1 MTACLFRVGLPD
13 GTVRLARGD
22 TELGPGELLRPELT
36 IAGLLAD
43 GVAALGQ
50 VVASAPGVGPAGS
63 VAILAPVDRQEVW
76 AAGVTYERSRD
87 ARIEESAEPTVYDRV
102 YDSVRPELFF
112 KSAGWRVRGPG
123 APIAVRADSPWNVPE
138 PELALVIAVDGGI
151 AGYTIGNDAS
161 SRTIEGE
168 NPLYLPQAKVYDGG
182 CALGPALVPA
192 SLASPPF
199 AIRLVVDRGGAVVV
213 DEETSSAR
221 LHRTFDELV
230 EHLFRAQAF
239 PDGAV
244 LLTGTGIVP
253 GPPFSLLPGDLVAID
268 IAGLGRLENPV
279 VEVGRAQPANR

>member
-1 MTACLFRVGLPD
+1 VTGCLFRVGLQD
-13 GTVRLARGD
+13 GTTRLARGD
-22 TELGPGELLRPELT
+22 TEHGPLELLAPELT
-36 IAGLLAD
+36 VARLLAD
-43 GVAALGQ
+43 GAAALGHA
-50 VVASAPGVGPAGS
+50 VASAPGAGS
-63 VAILAPVDRQEVW
+63 ARNLTVLAPLDRQEVW

-102 YDSVRPELFF
+102 YSSVRPELFF

-138 PELALVIAVDGGI
+138 PELALVVAADGGI
-151 AGYTIGNDAS
+151 AGHTIGNDVS

-182 CALGPALVPA
+182 CALGPAIVPVGQA
-192 SLASPPF
+192 GPPF
-199 AIRLVVDRGGAVVV
+199 AIRLVVLRGHTVLV
-213 DEETSSAR
+213 DEDTTSAR
-221 LHRTFDELV
+221 LQRTPDELV

-253 GPPFSLLPGDLVAID
+253 APPFTLLPGDRVTID

-279 VEVGRAQPANR
+279 VEVGRPQRASR